1 MSVVSKT
8 MLAEVLNV
16 KKVTERHIMK
26 IVRVTLNAKIKAA
39 RASSRTVLE
48 FDVSQARSDFR
59 DAIRNRTRG
68 DASEQSMKGSD
79 LEATLRGLRSN
90 AAANLDATIEEMR
103 DNANAALTELL
114 DRFDAGEFNTS
125 QVNRV
130 VEKTVEETVEEG
142 AE

>member
-8 MLAEVLNV
+8 TLAEVLNV

-26 IVRVTLNAKIKAA
+26 VVRVALNIKIKNA
-39 RASSRTVLE
+39 RAASRVAL
-48 FDVSQARSDFR
+48 DVDVAQARSAFR

-68 DASEQSMKGSD
+68 DASEQSMKASD
-79 LEATLRGLRSN
+79 LEATLRGLRSK

-103 DNANAALTELL
+103 DNANAVLVELL

-130 VEKTVEETVEEG
+130 VGETEEV
-142 AE
+142 